1 MSTWRHLGRLALRS
15 AWHRR
20 FGLAWVVMSVAL
32 SAFLLLMVER
42 VREDVR
48 ENFLQSVS
56 GTDLVVGPRTSPV
69 QLLLYAVMRL
79 GHPSHNIAW
88 RSVQALQTD
97 PDVAWVIPIALGDSY
112 RGFPVVGTSADYF
125 RHFRYG
131 DQQTLRFQ
139 QGQPLADVFDVVL
152 GAEVAER
159 AGHRLGNRLVLAHG
173 DGQLPGTQ
181 HADKPFRV
189 VGVLAR
195 TGTAVDRSVHIL
207 LSGMQALHVDWWAG
221 VPMPGLSVS
230 PEQARQ
236 MDLTPRTVTAAL
248 VGLHTRTAVFAVQR
262 RVMAAENEPLMA
274 VLPGVVL
281 DELWDMVGSVS
292 QALRVLSTLVAGV
305 SLVGLV
311 AVILTGLE
319 QRRRELAVLR
329 AVGAAPRHLLGL
341 LVLEGTGVSV
351 LGVLLGTTV
360 AACVL
365 ALVAPSSQI
374 WWGVTLQPLNL
385 ERLPWAWLGGMIAAG
400 MGASMLPAW
409 RAYRLSLADGLSP
422 QGG

>member
-1 MSTWRHLGRLALRS
+1 MNTWGHLGRLALRS

-20 FGLAWVVMSVAL
+20 FGLALVMVSVAL

-48 ENFLQSVS
+48 DNFLQSVS

-88 RSVQALQTD
+88 RSVQALQAD

-131 DQQTLRFQ
+131 DRQALRFQ
-139 QGQPLADVFDVVL
+139 QGHPMDDVFDVVL

-159 AGHRLGNRLVLAHG
+159 ASHRLGDRLVLAHG

-189 VGVLAR
+189 VGILAR

-221 VPMPGLSVS
+221 VPMPGLTVS

-236 MDLTPRTVTAAL
+236 MDLTPHTVTAAL
-248 VGLHTRTAVFAVQR
+248 VGLHSRTAVFAVQR
-262 RVMAAENEPLMA
+262 RVMAAPNEPLMA

-292 QALRVLSTLVAGV
+292 QALRVLSTLVAAV
-305 SLVGLV
+305 SLMGLV

-341 LVLEGTGVSV
+341 LVLEGTGVSA
-351 LGVLLGTTV
+351 LGVLLGTAV
-360 AACVL
+360 AAGVL
-365 ALVAPSSQI
+365 ALVAPFSQAV
-374 WWGVTLQPLNL
+374 WGVTLQPLNL
-385 ERLPWAWLGGMIAAG
+385 QRLPWAWLGGMIAAG
-400 MGASMLPAW
+400 MGASTLPAW